1 MHNKSVINLV
11 KDNYLLVLIV
21 LTGIVLR
28 VYNLGAESI
37 WYDESISLAV
47 SKLSI
52 TDQLTWN
59 IVQNESNPPFY
70 YMVLHFWIPLFGD
83 SEFISRMPSAI
94 FGSLS
99 IPAIYAVGKL
109 MFNKKAG
116 LLAALILA
124 VSVFHIRYSQEA
136 RGYTLM
142 VLLTLVSFYSLL
154 RMTGSRKRVY
164 GVLYVLCN
172 VLLMY
177 THYYGALV
185 VVSQNIFYFT
195 LFLRDR
201 KAGEIDIRRWLTL
214 QAVTGLL
221 FLPGFL
227 LWAKVTL
234 SIQSGFWVPEP
245 TLGSV
250 AGYFTEYAGSGLVL
264 IIFVIFALL
273 SVASFRNIKDSR
285 RLKNFIQGF
294 DGFPES
300 LGISSGSV
308 MYLLILW
315 LLVPILVPFIISI
328 ASTPVLVFRYTI
340 CASLAFY
347 LLVAKGISNLANNRL
362 VLAVSAV
369 IVVLSLI
376 NVDKLYERIDRP
388 QWREV
393 IKGIETDAGYGDVVL
408 IFPSYEKDS
417 AEYYRHRDDL
427 KVITMSERLPTLP
440 ELGNRNI
447 WIVIPADSED
457 TRSLKLESSTGYDLL
472 SERSYVGLN
481 VLQLSEKN
489 LYNER

>member
-1 MHNKSVINLV
+1 MHHKSVISLV
-11 KDNYLLVLIV
+11 QDNFLLVLIV

-37 WYDESISLAV
+37 WYDESISIAV

-70 YMVLHFWIPLFGD
+70 YIVLHFWIPLFRD
-83 SEFISRMPSAI
+83 SEFISRLPSVV

-109 MFNKKAG
+109 MFNKRVG
-116 LLAALILA
+116 LLAALVLA
-124 VSVFHIRYSQEA
+124 VSVLHINYSQEA

-142 VLLTLVSFYSLL
+142 VLLTLFSFYSLL
-154 RMTGSRKRVY
+154 RMTGNRKRLY
-164 GVLYVLCN
+164 GVIYVISN

-177 THYYGALV
+177 THYYGALIV
-185 VVSQNIFYFT
+185 LLQNIFYFT

-201 KAGEIDIRRWLTL
+201 KAGEIDLRRWLTL

-234 SIQSGFWVPEP
+234 SIQRGFWVPEP

-250 AGYFTEYAGSGLVL
+250 AGYFTAYAGSGLLL
-264 IIFVIFALL
+264 IVFVMFALL
-273 SVASFRNIKDSR
+273 SVVGFQNIKDSR
-285 RLKNFIQGF
+285 RLKNFLQDFGNV
-294 DGFPES
+294 PES
-300 LGISSGSV
+300 LGITSGSV

-315 LLVPILVPFIISI
+315 LLVPILIPFIISMT
-328 ASTPVLVFRYTI
+328 STPVLVFRYTI

-347 LLVAKGISNLANNRL
+347 LLVSKGISNLANNRL
-362 VLAVSAV
+362 VLAVSVV
-369 IVVLSLI
+369 IVALSFV
-376 NVDKLYERIDRP
+376 NVYKLYERIDKP
-388 QWREV
+388 QWREAM
-393 IKGIETDAGYGDVVL
+393 KGIETDAGYGDIVL
-408 IFPSYEKDS
+408 IFPSYQKDP
-417 AEYYRHRDDL
+417 AEYYKHRDDL

-440 ELGNRNI
+440 ELGYRYI
-447 WIVIPADSED
+447 WIVIPADLQD
-457 TRSLKLESSTGYDLL
+457 TRSLKSDISTRYNLL

-481 VLQLSEKN
+481 VLQLSEKKS
-489 LYNER
+489 LQ